1 MTRNRLYLTLLI
13 LLLAGYSW
21 LIFSIYHTYSVYS
34 ESVELCI
41 FKVITGVPC
50 PSCGSTRSVVSFFKG
65 DVYEAIMYNPIGIIL
80 AVLIVFTPFWLLYD
94 IIFKRDSLLNFY
106 NKFEIFI
113 TGKKI
118 MIIAITLVIANWIWN
133 IFKEFS

>member
-80 AVLIVFTPFWLLYD
+80 AGLIVFTPFWLLYD

>member
-1 MTRNRLYLTLLI
+1 
-13 LLLAGYSW
+13 
-21 LIFSIYHTYSVYS
+21 
-34 ESVELCI
+34 
-41 FKVITGVPC
+41 
-50 PSCGSTRSVVSFFKG
+50 
-65 DVYEAIMYNPIGIIL
+65 MYNPIGIIL